1 MVPAFSAR
9 WNSSLMLWV
18 IRFIWSVTH
27 IKSRLA
33 PLVMWIDDRIEVCM
47 LETSQELVRNTREEG
62 LDSSPSGG
70 RAACLA

>member
-1 MVPAFSAR
+1 M
-9 WNSSLMLWV
+9 
-18 IRFIWSVTH
+18 H

-70 RAACLA
+70 RAAYLA